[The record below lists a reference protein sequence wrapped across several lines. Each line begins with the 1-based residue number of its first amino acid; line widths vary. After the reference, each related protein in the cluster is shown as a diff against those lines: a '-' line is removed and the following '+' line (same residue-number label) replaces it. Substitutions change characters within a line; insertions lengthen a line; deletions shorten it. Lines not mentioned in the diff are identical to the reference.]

1 MLPSTE
7 MGKPVVYGQG
17 GRLALILVALAASA
31 CVGVPGDNPDAG
43 MRPDADPLAPDAA
56 PWADGAP
63 PIELPDIS
71 FDHYHSQEEIAAYL
85 RAVAA
90 AAPGLV
96 SFEVIGA
103 SELGREVAVVAINAT
118 GLADPPAMYA
128 NGTHHGD
135 EKCGTETALALID
148 HLLRYR
154 DDGEVSELLS
164 GYAIYVQPLVN
175 PDGHATDSRGDAY
188 GRDPNRD
195 YLIPGGVAEEAFQ
208 LVETRL
214 VRDLHLRVGFRAS
227 IAYHGGTTGILWP
240 WGFSYDETDD
250 HDLMHTLAKICALAS
265 GIDRYFQS
273 VELYPAEGEYSDW
286 AYMADG
292 TFSIT
297 FEIDDRKS
305 PPTSQLPALVDDTVA
320 GSVAFMD
327 AVRRHDNGELVI
339 EPESKVNFGIAGR
352 TLIVNGEKRE

>member
-1 MLPSTE
+1 L
-7 MGKPVVYGQG
+7 
-17 GRLALILVALAASA
+17 
-31 CVGVPGDNPDAG
+31 DDA
-43 MRPDADPLAPDAA
+43 
-56 PWADGAP
+56 
-63 PIELPDIS
+63 
-71 FDHYHSQEEIAAYL
+71 
-85 RAVAA
+85 
-90 AAPGLV
+90 
-96 SFEVIGA
+96 
-103 SELGREVAVVAINAT
+103 
-118 GLADPPAMYA
+118 PAMYA

-154 DDGEVSELLS
+154 NEGEVRQLLS
-164 GYAIYVQPLVN
+164 GYVIYIQPLVN

-195 YLIPGGVAEEAFQ
+195 YLIPGGDADEAFQ

-240 WGFSYDETDD
+240 WGYSYDETED

-265 GIDRYFQS
+265 GLDRYFQS
-273 VELYPAEGEYSDW
+273 VELFPANGEYSDW

-297 FEIDDRKS
+297 FEIDDRKT
-305 PPTSQLPALVDDTVA
+305 PPAGRLAALVEDMVA

-327 AVRRHDNGELVI
+327 AVRRHDAGELVI
-339 EPESKVNFGIAGR
+339 ETESKVNFGVAGR